1 MAMEGLEKRLRAL
14 EDIEEIKR
22 LKARYCA
29 YCDDNYDADGIASL
43 FTEDAVWDGGM
54 RGRAEGREGIRDFFV
69 GAPQRLS
76 FAVHMVLNP
85 IIEVDGD
92 KAKGAWYLFQ
102 TCTYAEGNQAV
113 WGSARYDEEYIREG
127 VEWKFKS
134 LKLTSF
140 FWTPFDQGWV
150 KTRFA

>member
-1 MAMEGLEKRLRAL
+1 MSLEDLEKRLKVL

-29 YCDDNYDADGIASL
+29 YCDDNYNADGIASL

-54 RGRAEGREGIRDFFV
+54 RGKAEGREGIRSFFIR
-69 GAPQRLS
+69 APQRLS

-92 KAKGAWYLFQ
+92 MAKGTWYLFQ
-102 TCTYAEGNQAV
+102 PCTYAEGDQAV
-113 WGSARYDEEYIREG
+113 WGSARYDEEYIRING
-127 VEWKFKS
+127 EWKFKS
-134 LKLTSF
+134 LKLTSY